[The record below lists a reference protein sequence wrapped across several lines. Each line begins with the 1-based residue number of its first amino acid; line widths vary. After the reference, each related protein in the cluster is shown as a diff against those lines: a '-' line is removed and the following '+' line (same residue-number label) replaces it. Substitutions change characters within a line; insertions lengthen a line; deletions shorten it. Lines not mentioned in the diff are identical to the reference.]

1 MPKRLYNL
9 VVREVS
15 FVPRGA
21 NNKTFLLFKSMDGK
35 MKTNTEPGGSEG
47 NPVLSGQESIEKQ
60 LDLEKTRR
68 EALEKQVQ
76 DLEKAAGEKVILEK
90 RLADL
95 EAENQATKERLEKAE
110 TQRIL
115 KEHIEKAEKSYP
127 HAGDPAK
134 IALITKEIAQ
144 KVPEAW
150 AELEP
155 ILKAM
160 SEQIEK
166 GELFKEMGKSTSS
179 ESDDNTALA
188 EINKM
193 AKERVEKGLDT
204 DFASAW
210 TKVVN
215 ADRELYGRYLTETRG
230 A

>member
-1 MPKRLYNL
+1 MRKLVDL
-9 VVREVS
+9 VVEEVS
-15 FVPRGA
+15 LVPRGA

-35 MKTNTEPGGSEG
+35 MKTTTEPGGSEG
-47 NPVLSGQESIEKQ
+47 NPVLSGQEGIEKQ

-76 DLEKAAGEKVILEK
+76 DLEKAAGEKVLLEK

-95 EAENQATKERLEKAE
+95 ETENQATKERLEKAE
-110 TQRIL
+110 NQRIL
-115 KEHIEKAEKSYP
+115 KEHIEKAEKIYP

-134 IALITKEIAQ
+134 TALITKAIEQ
-144 KVPEAW
+144 KAPEAW

-166 GELFKEMGKSTSS
+166 GALFRELGKSTSQ
-179 ESDDNTALA
+179 ESDDTALT

-193 AKERVEKGLDT
+193 AKERIEKGLDT
-204 DFASAW
+204 DFATAW
-210 TKVVN
+210 TMVVK
-215 ADRELYGRYLTETRG
+215 ADPELYSRYLTETRRG
-230 A
+230 

>member
-1 MPKRLYNL
+1 MRKLVNL
-9 VVREVS
+9 VVEEVS
-15 FVPRGA
+15 LVPRGA

-35 MKTNTEPGGSEG
+35 MKTTTEPGGSEG
-47 NPVLSGQESIEKQ
+47 NPVLSGQEGIEKQ

-95 EAENQATKERLEKAE
+95 ETENQATKERLEKAE
-110 TQRIL
+110 NQRIL
-115 KEHIEKAEKSYP
+115 KEHIEKAEKIYP

-134 IALITKEIAQ
+134 TALITKAIEQ
-144 KVPEAW
+144 KAPDAW

-166 GELFKEMGKSTSS
+166 GALFRELGKSTSQ
-179 ESDDNTALA
+179 ESDDTALT

-193 AKERVEKGLDT
+193 AKERIEKGLDT
-204 DFASAW
+204 DFATAW
-210 TKVVN
+210 TMVVK
-215 ADRELYGRYLTETRG
+215 ADPELYSRYLTETRRG
-230 A
+230 

>member
-1 MPKRLYNL
+1 MRKLIDL
-9 VVREVS
+9 VVEEVS
-15 FVPRGA
+15 LVPRGA

-47 NPVLSGQESIEKQ
+47 NPVLSGQEGIEKQ

-76 DLEKAAGEKVILEK
+76 DLEKAAGEKVLLEK

-95 EAENQATKERLEKAE
+95 ETENQATKERLEKAE
-110 TQRIL
+110 NQRIL
-115 KEHIEKAEKSYP
+115 KEHIEKAEKIYP

-134 IALITKEIAQ
+134 IALITKAVEQ
-144 KVPEAW
+144 KAPEAW

-166 GELFKEMGKSTSS
+166 GALFRELGKSTSQ
-179 ESDDNTALA
+179 ESDDNTALT

-193 AKERVEKGLDT
+193 AKERIEKGLET
-204 DFASAW
+204 DFATAW
-210 TKVVN
+210 TKVVK
-215 ADRELYGRYLTETRG
+215 ADPELYGRYLTETRRG
-230 A
+230 

>member
-1 MPKRLYNL
+1 MRKLIDL
-9 VVREVS
+9 VVEEVS
-15 FVPRGA
+15 LVPRGA

-35 MKTNTEPGGSEG
+35 MKTTTEPGGSEG
-47 NPVLSGQESIEKQ
+47 NPVLSGQEGIEKQ

-76 DLEKAAGEKVILEK
+76 DLEKAAGEKVLLEK

-95 EAENQATKERLEKAE
+95 ETENQATKERLEKAE
-110 TQRIL
+110 NQRIL
-115 KEHIEKAEKSYP
+115 KEHIEKAEKIYP

-134 IALITKEIAQ
+134 TALITKALEQ
-144 KVPEAW
+144 KAPEAW

-166 GELFKEMGKSTSS
+166 GALFRELGKSTSQ
-179 ESDDNTALA
+179 ESDDTALT

-193 AKERVEKGLDT
+193 AKERIEKGLET
-204 DFASAW
+204 DFATAW
-210 TKVVN
+210 TKVVK
-215 ADRELYGRYLTETRG
+215 ADPELYGRYLTETRRG
-230 A
+230 

>member
-1 MPKRLYNL
+1 MRKLIDL
-9 VVREVS
+9 VVEEVS
-15 FVPRGA
+15 LVPRGA

-35 MKTNTEPGGSEG
+35 MKTTTEPGGSEG
-47 NPVLSGQESIEKQ
+47 NPVLSGQEGIEKQ

-95 EAENQATKERLEKAE
+95 ETENQATKERLEKAE
-110 TQRIL
+110 NQRIL
-115 KEHIEKAEKSYP
+115 KEHIEKAEKIYP

-134 IALITKEIAQ
+134 TALITKAIEQ
-144 KVPEAW
+144 KAPEAW

-166 GELFKEMGKSTSS
+166 GALFRELGKSTSQ
-179 ESDDNTALA
+179 ESDDTALT

-193 AKERVEKGLDT
+193 AKERIEKGLDT
-204 DFASAW
+204 DFATAW
-210 TKVVN
+210 TMVVK
-215 ADRELYGRYLTETRG
+215 ADPELYSRYLTETRRG
-230 A
+230 

>member
-1 MPKRLYNL
+1 MRKLIDL
-9 VVREVS
+9 VVEEVS
-15 FVPRGA
+15 LVPRGA

-35 MKTNTEPGGSEG
+35 MKTTTEPGGSEG
-47 NPVLSGQESIEKQ
+47 NPVLSGQEGIEKQ

-76 DLEKAAGEKVILEK
+76 DLEKAAGEKVLLEK

-95 EAENQATKERLEKAE
+95 ETENQATKERLEKAE
-110 TQRIL
+110 NQRIL
-115 KEHIEKAEKSYP
+115 KEHIEKAEKIYP

-134 IALITKEIAQ
+134 IALITKALEQ
-144 KVPEAW
+144 KAPEAW

-166 GELFKEMGKSTSS
+166 GALFKELGKSTSQ
-179 ESDDNTALA
+179 ESDDTALT

-193 AKERVEKGLDT
+193 AKERIEKGLET
-204 DFASAW
+204 DFATAW
-210 TKVVN
+210 TMVVK
-215 ADRELYGRYLTETRG
+215 ADPELYGRYLTETRRG
-230 A
+230 

>member
-1 MPKRLYNL
+1 MRKLVDL
-9 VVREVS
+9 VVEEVS
-15 FVPRGA
+15 LVPRGA

-35 MKTNTEPGGSEG
+35 MKTTTEPGGSEG
-47 NPVLSGQESIEKQ
+47 NPVLSGQEGIEKQ

-90 RLADL
+90 RVADL
-95 EAENQATKERLEKAE
+95 ETENQATKERLEKAE
-110 TQRIL
+110 NQRIL
-115 KEHIEKAEKSYP
+115 KEHIEKAEKIYP

-134 IALITKEIAQ
+134 IALITKALEQ
-144 KVPEAW
+144 KAPEAW

-166 GELFKEMGKSTSS
+166 GALFKELGKSTSH
-179 ESDDNTALA
+179 ESDDDTALT

-193 AKERVEKGLDT
+193 AKERIEKGLET
-204 DFASAW
+204 DFATAW
-210 TKVVN
+210 TKVVK
-215 ADRELYGRYLTETRG
+215 ADPELYGRYLTETRRG
-230 A
+230 

>member
-1 MPKRLYNL
+1 MRKLVDL
-9 VVREVS
+9 VVEEVS
-15 FVPRGA
+15 LVPRGA

-47 NPVLSGQESIEKQ
+47 NPVLSGQEGIEKQ

-76 DLEKAAGEKVILEK
+76 DLEKAAGEKVLLEK

-95 EAENQATKERLEKAE
+95 ETENQATKERLEKAE
-110 TQRIL
+110 NQRIL
-115 KEHIEKAEKSYP
+115 KEHIEKAEKIYP

-134 IALITKEIAQ
+134 TALITKAIEQ
-144 KVPEAW
+144 KAPEAW

-166 GELFKEMGKSTSS
+166 GALFKELGKSTSQV
-179 ESDDNTALA
+179 SDDNTALT

-193 AKERVEKGLDT
+193 AKERIEKGLDT
-204 DFASAW
+204 DFATAW
-210 TKVVN
+210 TTVVK
-215 ADRELYGRYLTETRG
+215 ADPELYGRYLTETRRG
-230 A
+230 

>member
-1 MPKRLYNL
+1 MRKLVDL
-9 VVREVS
+9 VVEEVS
-15 FVPRGA
+15 LVPRGA

-47 NPVLSGQESIEKQ
+47 NPVLSGQEGIEKQ
-60 LDLEKTRR
+60 LDLEKAKTD
-68 EALEKQVQ
+68 ALEKQVQ

-95 EAENQATKERLEKAE
+95 ETENQATKERLEKAE
-110 TQRIL
+110 NQRIL
-115 KEHIEKAEKSYP
+115 KEHIEKAEKIYP

-134 IALITKEIAQ
+134 TALITKAIEQ
-144 KVPEAW
+144 KAPEAW

-166 GELFKEMGKSTSS
+166 GALFKELGKSTSQV
-179 ESDDNTALA
+179 SDDNTALT

-193 AKERVEKGLDT
+193 AKERIEKGLDT
-204 DFASAW
+204 DFATAW
-210 TKVVN
+210 TMVVK
-215 ADRELYGRYLTETRG
+215 ADPELYGRYLTETRRG
-230 A
+230 

>member
-1 MPKRLYNL
+1 MRKLIDL
-9 VVREVS
+9 VDEEVS
-15 FVPRGA
+15 LVPRGA

-35 MKTNTEPGGSEG
+35 MKTNTEPGGSDG
-47 NPVLSGQESIEKQ
+47 NPVLSGQEGIEKQ
-60 LDLEKTRR
+60 LDLENTRR

-95 EAENQATKERLEKAE
+95 ETENQATKERLEKAE
-110 TQRIL
+110 NQRIL
-115 KEHIEKAEKSYP
+115 KEHIEKAEKIYP

-134 IALITKEIAQ
+134 IALITKALEQ
-144 KVPEAW
+144 KPPEAW

-166 GELFKEMGKSTSS
+166 GALFRELGKSTSQ
-179 ESDDNTALA
+179 ESDDNTALT

-193 AKERVEKGLDT
+193 AKERIEKGLDT
-204 DFASAW
+204 DFATAW
-210 TKVVN
+210 TGVVK
-215 ADRELYGRYLTETRG
+215 ADPELYGRYLTETRG

>member
-1 MPKRLYNL
+1 MRKLVDL
-9 VVREVS
+9 VVEEVS
-15 FVPRGA
+15 LVPRGA

-47 NPVLSGQESIEKQ
+47 NPVLSGQEGIEKQ
-60 LDLEKTRR
+60 LDLEKAKTD
-68 EALEKQVQ
+68 ALEKQVQ

-95 EAENQATKERLEKAE
+95 ETENQATKERLEKAE
-110 TQRIL
+110 NQRIL
-115 KEHIEKAEKSYP
+115 KEHIEKAEKIYP

-134 IALITKEIAQ
+134 TALITKAIEQ
-144 KVPEAW
+144 KAPEAW

-166 GELFKEMGKSTSS
+166 GALFGELGKSTSQV
-179 ESDDNTALA
+179 SDDNTALT

-193 AKERVEKGLDT
+193 AKERIEKGLDT
-204 DFASAW
+204 DFATAW
-210 TKVVN
+210 TTVVK
-215 ADRELYGRYLTETRG
+215 ADPELYGRYLTETRRG
-230 A
+230 

>member
-1 MPKRLYNL
+1 MRKLVDL
-9 VVREVS
+9 VVEEVS
-15 FVPRGA
+15 LVPRGA

-35 MKTNTEPGGSEG
+35 MKTTTEPGGSEG
-47 NPVLSGQESIEKQ
+47 NPVLSGQEGIEKQ

-76 DLEKAAGEKVILEK
+76 DLEKAAGEKVLLEK

-110 TQRIL
+110 NQRIL
-115 KEHIEKAEKSYP
+115 KEHIEKAEKIYP

-134 IALITKEIAQ
+134 TALITKAIEQ
-144 KVPEAW
+144 KAPEAW

-166 GELFKEMGKSTSS
+166 GALFRELGKSTSQ
-179 ESDDNTALA
+179 ESDDTALT

-193 AKERVEKGLDT
+193 AKERIEKGLDT
-204 DFASAW
+204 DFATAW
-210 TKVVN
+210 TMVVK
-215 ADRELYGRYLTETRG
+215 ADPELYSRYLTETRRG
-230 A
+230 

>member
-1 MPKRLYNL
+1 MRKLIDL
-9 VVREVS
+9 VVEEVS
-15 FVPRGA
+15 LVPRGA

-35 MKTNTEPGGSEG
+35 MKTTTEPGGSEG
-47 NPVLSGQESIEKQ
+47 NPVLSGQEGIEKQ

-76 DLEKAAGEKVILEK
+76 DLEKAAGEKVLLEK

-95 EAENQATKERLEKAE
+95 ETENQATKERLEKAE
-110 TQRIL
+110 NQRIL
-115 KEHIEKAEKSYP
+115 KEHIEKAEKIYP

-134 IALITKEIAQ
+134 IALITKALEQ
-144 KVPEAW
+144 KAPEAW

-166 GELFKEMGKSTSS
+166 GDLFKELGKSTSQD
-179 ESDDNTALA
+179 SDDNTALT

-193 AKERVEKGLDT
+193 AKERIEKGLDT
-204 DFASAW
+204 DFATAW
-210 TKVVN
+210 TMVVK
-215 ADRELYGRYLTETRG
+215 ADPELYGRYLTETRRG
-230 A
+230 

>member
-1 MPKRLYNL
+1 MRKLVDL
-9 VVREVS
+9 VVEEVS
-15 FVPRGA
+15 LVPRGA

-47 NPVLSGQESIEKQ
+47 NPVLSGQEGIEKQ
-60 LDLEKTRR
+60 LDLEKAKTD
-68 EALEKQVQ
+68 ALEKQVQ

-95 EAENQATKERLEKAE
+95 ETENRATKERLEKAE
-110 TQRIL
+110 NQRIL
-115 KEHIEKAEKSYP
+115 KEHIEKAEKIYP

-134 IALITKEIAQ
+134 TALITKAIEQ
-144 KVPEAW
+144 KAPEAW

-166 GELFKEMGKSTSS
+166 GALFGELGKSTSQV
-179 ESDDNTALA
+179 SDDNTALT

-193 AKERVEKGLDT
+193 AKERIEKGLDT
-204 DFASAW
+204 DFATAW
-210 TKVVN
+210 TMVVK
-215 ADRELYGRYLTETRG
+215 ADPELYGRYLTETRRG
-230 A
+230 